1 MTNQKRRKKSKTI
14 FLIYTILLSFF
25 MTTIIKADMNNCKK
39 FDMICKSTN
48 WIEKTKN
55 FQKEKFKE
63 GKNQLGKTKDKIIK
77 GVTKNKK

>member
-1 MTNQKRRKKSKTI
+1 MINQKRRKKNKTI

-25 MTTIIKADMNNCKK
+25 ITITIRADMNNCKK
-39 FDMICKSTN
+39 FDIKCKSTN

-77 GVTKNKK
+77 GVSKHKK